1 MHDLFQIVVVG
12 FVAGWLARYVMKT
25 RKQSFVV
32 DIVLGILGAIAG
44 SFVFGILGFGAHGLL
59 AKIVVAFVGAVIIIV
74 VYRAATRR

>member
-1 MHDLFQIVVVG
+1 MHDLVQIVIVG

-25 RKQSFVV
+25 RKQGFVV

-59 AKIVVAFVGAVIIIV
+59 ARIVVAFVGAVILIMI
-74 VYRAATRR
+74 YRAVSKR